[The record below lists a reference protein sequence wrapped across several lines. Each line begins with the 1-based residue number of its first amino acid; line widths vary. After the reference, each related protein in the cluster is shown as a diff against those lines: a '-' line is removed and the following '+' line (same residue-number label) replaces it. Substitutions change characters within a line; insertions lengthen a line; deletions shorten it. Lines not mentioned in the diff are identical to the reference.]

1 MFGNESIE
9 RVNELK
15 WERDAIKKTILKS
28 AENLHLTPTFLI
40 DELIRA
46 FEVVDKHYTNNVTKI
61 DSVEINP
68 CRAV

>member
-28 AENLHLTPTFLI
+28 AENLHLDPSHLAV
-40 DELIRA
+40 ELIKA
-46 FEVVDKHYTNNVTKI
+46 FKEVNNHYSKPLPSDLNVK
-61 DSVEINP
+61 VMFP
-68 CRAV
+68 